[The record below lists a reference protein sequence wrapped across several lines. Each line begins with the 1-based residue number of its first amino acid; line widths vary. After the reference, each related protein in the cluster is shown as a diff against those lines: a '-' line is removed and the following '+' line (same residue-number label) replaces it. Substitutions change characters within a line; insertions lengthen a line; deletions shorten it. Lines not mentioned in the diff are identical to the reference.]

1 MPQTQRGGVYICMK
15 TIKLTKLQLEI
26 LKSSLIMY
34 RENLSS
40 ISDDLYK
47 DYQKRYGKNLSHNI
61 DNIRKKL
68 N

>member
-1 MPQTQRGGVYICMK
+1 MK

-34 RENLSS
+34 RENLTS
-40 ISDDLYK
+40 ICDDLYK

-61 DNIRKKL
+61 DNIFKKL